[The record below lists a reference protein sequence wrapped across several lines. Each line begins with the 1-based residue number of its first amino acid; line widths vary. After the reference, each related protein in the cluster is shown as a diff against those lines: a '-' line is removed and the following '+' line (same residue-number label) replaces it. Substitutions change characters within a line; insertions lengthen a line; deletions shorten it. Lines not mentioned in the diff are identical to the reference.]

1 MGLLILTIYQYC
13 YLGASVIVISV
24 SLGGPRDPRAEY
36 GNIYCNI
43 LLGANIDC
51 FEAYRCVGV
60 VLWVEIRKKYRW
72 CCVGGPKLL
81 RDILY

>member
-1 MGLLILTIYQYC
+1 MCRY
-13 YLGASVIVISV
+13 SIVSNTV
-24 SLGGPRDPRAEY
+24 WAHVTSTYEAEY
-36 GNIYCNI
+36 GDIYRNI
-43 LLGANIDC
+43 LIGANIDG

>member
-1 MGLLILTIYQYC
+1 MLT
-13 YLGASVIVISV
+13 S
-24 SLGGPRDPRAEY
+24 EY
-36 GNIYCNI
+36 GDIYHNI
-43 LLGANIDC
+43 LIGANIDG

-60 VLWVEIRKKYRW
+60 VLWVEIRKKYCW

>member
-1 MGLLILTIYQYC
+1 MELT
-13 YLGASVIVISV
+13 AK
-24 SLGGPRDPRAEY
+24 Y

-43 LLGANIDC
+43 SIGANIDG